1 MTARLVIK
9 HSGQNEII
17 EIPENVSKQLQIWQL
32 PRLTEWKLGRLSTGL
47 VEGDG
52 RALVGSERFESPK
65 PEVTYTEVRRQ
76 ERRRPVPAPRSQPR
90 PRRVV
95 MPEAYRH

>member
-1 MTARLVIK
+1 VMTARLVIK

-47 VEGDG
+47 VEVDG
-52 RALVGSERFESPK
+52 RDLVGSERFESPK
-65 PEVTYTEVRRQ
+65 PEVTYTVS
-76 ERRRPVPAPRSQPR
+76 VPD
-90 PRRVV
+90 
-95 MPEAYRH
+95 

>member
-32 PRLTEWKLGRLSTGL
+32 PRLTEWKLEYRLGGGRRKRS
-47 VEGDG
+47 
-52 RALVGSERFESPK
+52 
-65 PEVTYTEVRRQ
+65 RRQ
-76 ERRRPVPAPRSQPR
+76 RAVRVSEARSHLYCFRARLNGENILSNKRTLAGYSVITNPS
-90 PRRVV
+90 V
-95 MPEAYRH
+95 